1 MGLFIRKKQKNE
13 TENIDI
19 IEINALKNANTA
31 INYAKSFEK
40 KFDYSENSLNGLEEI
55 LNYYSEDI
63 PKSKPTENQIWSM
76 ALIFG
81 SYLGELMLKKGLSKK
96 CYKWKK
102 NSDSNIPLLANE
114 NGSYITPIDK
124 VYKRLVNGNEDNIIS
139 FYDIV
144 MELN

>member
-1 MGLFIRKKQKNE
+1 
-13 TENIDI
+13 
-19 IEINALKNANTA
+19 
-31 INYAKSFEK
+31 
-40 KFDYSENSLNGLEEI
+40 
-55 LNYYSEDI
+55 
-63 PKSKPTENQIWSM
+63 M

-96 CYKWKK
+96 GYKWKK